1 MIERILNAL
10 EVTPEDMRH
19 GVESP
24 AEAALTGLLYLGL
37 PVALLIIG
45 SFVAAGVK

>member
-10 EVTPEDMRH
+10 EVTPEDLRH

-24 AEAALTGLLYLGL
+24 AEAALTGLVWLVGL
-37 PVALLIIG
+37 CLLIG
-45 SFVAAGVK
+45 LAALEGVQ

>member
-10 EVTPEDMRH
+10 EVTPEDLRH

-24 AEAALTGLLYLGL
+24 AAAAVTGLVWLAALCLLIGL
-37 PVALLIIG
+37 ALLG
-45 SFVAAGVK
+45 AP